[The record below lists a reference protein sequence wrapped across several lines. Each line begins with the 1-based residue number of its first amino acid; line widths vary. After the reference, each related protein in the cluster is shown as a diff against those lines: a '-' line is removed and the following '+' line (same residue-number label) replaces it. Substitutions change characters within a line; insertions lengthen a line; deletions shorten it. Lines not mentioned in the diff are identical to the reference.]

1 MSLFVLLWVLWLHV
15 RAVVLGQVHAV
26 PVERQSEMSASV
38 PGRSRS
44 VAEPNRWGR
53 WHRWASTGKGDVA
66 SVSTQRA
73 SLPSWA
79 TSCFPLLSPMGHP
92 AESSSMPQPAAAT
105 CTVSRI
111 VRNADVRQEEE
122 LLAQASQA
130 LCHTVLC
137 RSSFGGCLGVD
148 LQGRG
153 MGMRYGPWWWLCAVL
168 SAFAA
173 HTCSHGEQSFLFP
186 SLKDGLMYI
195 TGIQR
200 MMLGTSSV
208 CRSC

>member
-92 AESSSMPQPAAAT
+92 AESSSTPQPAAAT
-105 CTVSRI
+105 CAVSGI

-153 MGMRYGPWWWLCAVL
+153 MGMESWAMVVALCCPLSFCSAHLQPWRAEFFVSFPQRWSDVHCRYSEDDAGY
-168 SAFAA
+168 
-173 HTCSHGEQSFLFP
+173 Q
-186 SLKDGLMYI
+186 
-195 TGIQR
+195 
-200 MMLGTSSV
+200 
-208 CRSC
+208 

>member
-92 AESSSMPQPAAAT
+92 AESSSTPQPAAAT
-105 CTVSRI
+105 CAVSGI

-122 LLAQASQA
+122 LLAQHLKHSAT
-130 LCHTVLC
+130 LCCV
-137 RSSFGGCLGVD
+137 GVP
-148 LQGRG
+148 LVVVWVWIYRG
-153 MGMRYGPWWWLCAVL
+153 EGWGWNRGPWWWLCAVL

-173 HTCSHGEQSFLFP
+173 HTCSRGEQFFVSFP
-186 SLKDGLMYI
+186 
-195 TGIQR
+195 QR
-200 MMLGTSSV
+200 WSDV
-208 CRSC
+208 HCRYSEDDAGYQ